1 MIRGKAH
8 LTQVWMSHPPRPS
21 FVLLTS
27 LLPCVAGL
35 SQAVCP
41 VMPVGFQGLCHVC
54 PILRLWVDHQT
65 CGIAKLS
72 AQAMPHVS
80 ARRAPSSPQRRRS
93 SALRLAQR
101 LNADAE
107 SDTTSAS
114 SFWSSPVLCSFFC
127 SANLTKLKC
136 YRQEQHYR
144 IALYSEEG
152 TRVLATGACYPSSQQ
167 MQNIHSSSLE

>member
-21 FVLLTS
+21 FILLTS
-27 LLPCVAGL
+27 LLPCVARP

-41 VMPVGFQGLCHVC
+41 VMPLGFQGLCHVC

-65 CGIAKLS
+65 CGIAKQCPGDAARVSTQGSGQPSAPALLS
-72 AQAMPHVS
+72 AAPGS
-80 ARRAPSSPQRRRS
+80 APGRGRRVWHH
-93 SALRLAQR
+93 L
-101 LNADAE
+101 
-107 SDTTSAS
+107 S
-114 SFWSSPVLCSFFC
+114 SFRNSPVLCSFFC
-127 SANLTKLKC
+127 SANLTKLKS